1 MKTIKERQGR
11 CIGGEIIMRVGLYC
25 FSANTDYV
33 IKVMTGVRTFKKT
46 IMYLHLADVT
56 LDIAKA
62 KYYEV
67 LTPLQ
72 ELWKIDENANYD
84 E

>member
-11 CIGGEIIMRVGLYC
+11 CIGGEMIMRVGLYC

-33 IKVMTGVRTFKKT
+33 IKVMTGTSKFTKK
-46 IMYLHLADVT
+46 ILYLHLADVT

-72 ELWKIDENANYD
+72 ELWKIDENANND
-84 E
+84 

>member
-11 CIGGEIIMRVGLYC
+11 CIGGEMIMRVGLYC

-33 IKVMTGVRTFKKT
+33 VKVMTGTSKFTKT
-46 IMYLHLADVT
+46 VLHLHLADVT

-62 KYYEV
+62 KYDEV
-67 LTPLQ
+67 SGLLQ
-72 ELWKIDENANYD
+72 KLWRIDENANND
-84 E
+84 